1 LPELTEERNAL
12 LGPRGTLR
20 WGWMST
26 AITLT
31 FCSLSSI
38 NPTYKT

>member
-1 LPELTEERNAL
+1 
-12 LGPRGTLR
+12 
-20 WGWMST
+20 MST